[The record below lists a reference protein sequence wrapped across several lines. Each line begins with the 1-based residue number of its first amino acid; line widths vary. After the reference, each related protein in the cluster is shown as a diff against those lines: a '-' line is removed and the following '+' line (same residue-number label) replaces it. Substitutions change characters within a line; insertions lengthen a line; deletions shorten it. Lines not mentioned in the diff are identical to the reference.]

1 MKPRPIRLFPLLA
14 AAAAVVLAT
23 AGPASAQP
31 APSGEKRAVTYR
43 IITNDRLGIHVF
55 QEDDLTIVSRVDAK
69 GDVNLNLV
77 GPVYVWGKTL
87 SEAQRLIEDAYRT
100 GRFLVHPEVTLTV
113 EEYAPR
119 EVSIQ
124 GQVKSPGR
132 LSLPIETATTLSE
145 VVSRA
150 GGFTDTAKGSAVRV
164 TRILP
169 DGTTKVFEVDVE
181 DVMKG
186 KEKDKSKVEAANMVL
201 EPGDLIYV
209 PERII

>member
-1 MKPRPIRLFPLLA
+1 MKPRPIHALPLSAFLAALALA
-14 AAAAVVLAT
+14 AAGTAAAQT
-23 AGPASAQP
+23 APPEQ
-31 APSGEKRAVTYR
+31 KRALPYR
-43 IITNDRLGIHVF
+43 IITNDRLGVHVF
-55 QEDDLTIVSRVDAK
+55 QEDDLGIISRVDAK
-69 GDVNLNLV
+69 GDITLNLV

-87 SEAQRLIEDAYRT
+87 PEAQKAVEDAYRD

-124 GQVKSPGR
+124 GQVKTPGR

-145 VVSRA
+145 IVSRA
-150 GGFTDTAKGSAVRV
+150 GGFTDTARGTAVRV

-181 DVMKG
+181 NVMKG
-186 KEKDKSKVEAANMVL
+186 KEKDKRKVEEANMVL
-201 EPGDLIYV
+201 EAGDLIYV